1 MLRNVARH
9 GANGEEKQMNT
20 SQNAQRNNDDVELA
34 EIVESESTYQT
45 DDTWGEDLDDE
56 DDEDDDGDLIDAAFG
71 KTPKPIVGW
80 ASDMLRALGTA
91 RYVGGDVLPAF
102 KLWALA
108 AKGAV
113 MQCWGD
119 WTGHQKA
126 IAETQ
131 KVLNKSGCVYVR
143 KPVETSLHE
152 KRLLKAK
159 LVKRI
164 TNEEGHSAT
173 RRD

>member
-1 MLRNVARH
+1 
-9 GANGEEKQMNT
+9 
-20 SQNAQRNNDDVELA
+20 
-34 EIVESESTYQT
+34 
-45 DDTWGEDLDDE
+45 
-56 DDEDDDGDLIDAAFG
+56 
-71 KTPKPIVGW
+71 
-80 ASDMLRALGTA
+80 MLRALGAA
-91 RYVGGDVLPAF
+91 RHVGGDALPAF

-108 AKGAV
+108 AKSAV

-131 KVLNKSGCVYVR
+131 EVLNKSGCVCVR

-152 KRLLKAK
+152 KQLLKAK

-164 TNEEGHSAT
+164 TNEEGHLAT

>member
-9 GANGEEKQMNT
+9 GAHGEEKQMT
-20 SQNAQRNNDDVELA
+20 TGQNVEGNNDDVELM
-34 EIVESESTYQT
+34 EIVESDSTYQT
-45 DDTWGEDLDDE
+45 DDTWGENLE
-56 DDEDDDGDLIDAAFG
+56 DEDDDGDLFDAAAG

-126 IAETQ
+126 IAETRE
-131 KVLNKSGCVYVR
+131 VLNKSGCVIVTKR
-143 KPVETSLHE
+143 VETSLHE

-164 TNEEGHSAT
+164 TNEEGHLAT

>member
-1 MLRNVARH
+1 M
-9 GANGEEKQMNT
+9 T
-20 SQNAQRNNDDVELA
+20 ISQNAQRNQDYVELM
-34 EIVESESTYQT
+34 EIVDSESTYQT
-45 DDTWGEDLDDE
+45 EDTWGEDLDDE
-56 DDEDDDGDLIDAAFG
+56 DDDGDLFDAAGG
-71 KTPKPIVGW
+71 KTRKPIVGW

-119 WTGHQKA
+119 WTGQQQA

-131 KVLNKSGCVYVR
+131 KVLNKSGCVCVR
-143 KPVETSLHE
+143 KPVETSPHE
-152 KRLLKAK
+152 NQLLKAK

-164 TNEEGHSAT
+164 TSEEGHSAT